1 MTCIESPAWFKVYL
15 PEHNVQRLVQIVF
28 DASFSVVY
36 RASSVALLARPD
48 RSASPG
54 RWPLYLSLPALRYH
68 SMVRLKPSAR
78 LVFGAQPSMR
88 RVSSAPA
95 ARVGSLRRS
104 GIATQT
110 RGGVAAIRSP
120 ICFT

>member
-78 LVFGAQPSMR
+78 LVFGAQPSIR
-88 RVSSAPA
+88 RVSSLPAPRA
-95 ARVGSLRRS
+95 GSTGRS
-104 GIATQT
+104 GIPPIPPGHFSATT
-110 RGGVAAIRSP
+110 SP
-120 ICFT
+120 